1 MPREEGFASGAHQG
15 PQQATVSGLEGLIQ
29 PGFGSLVLLPFL
41 KPAAGEGLPPPC
53 WPPLFSWLVAKKSSS
68 STPSCFS
75 P

>member
-29 PGFGSLVLLPFL
+29 PGFSSLILLPFL

-53 WPPLFSWLVAKKSSS
+53 
-68 STPSCFS
+68 
-75 P
+75 